1 MLVGLFKP
9 ISLFKSEPNQS
20 NCSSNMAPEFIDDNT
35 ESIQSSK

>member
-9 ISLFKSEPNQS
+9 IGLFKSEPNQS
-20 NCSSNMAPEFIDDNT
+20 NCSSNMAPEFIDNNT